1 MDGRDE
7 KGKFIKGNKSQGGRP
22 KGSFSLNDEIRKI
35 LEKQIIKTFPEFAKE
50 PKLAKKKAV
59 EILAQKIVLDSLKG
73 DKLTRI
79 HLWDHLEGKPPQSV
93 NVGGQENNPVKS
105 ELTIINASEVINNK
119 PIQDDEDE

>member
-1 MDGRDE
+1 MADDRDD
-7 KGKFIKGNKSQGGRP
+7 KGLFRKGHSIRGGRP

-79 HLWDHLEGKPPQSV
+79 HLWDHLEGKPPQ
-93 NVGGQENNPVKS
+93 NLNIGGQEDNPI
-105 ELTIINASEVINNK
+105 EINIKHIKQKV
-119 PIQDDEDE
+119 DEDGGDDL